1 VSDRPWLCWPSSRY
15 QGRNSSSQYASRCLV
30 MLVWRQ
36 SPRSSCCWAV
46 VQVVGRKVAV
56 YPWHSSGGVVLMLLE
71 AFGVMERLEDDQ
83 DEAKQEEEAGGADG
97 ELLRVTR
104 DTKPSES
111 IAQEK

>member
-1 VSDRPWLCWPSSRY
+1 
-15 QGRNSSSQYASRCLV
+15 
-30 MLVWRQ
+30 
-36 SPRSSCCWAV
+36 
-46 VQVVGRKVAV
+46 
-56 YPWHSSGGVVLMLLE
+56 MLLE